1 MCLRIPTNDIKSP
14 RRVWLSSTA
23 DFVMSDP
30 AAMQSRVCHQTTV
43 KPLLGLFIANNVK
56 SVASDCLLPNNVKNV
71 AWFVYCE
78 QRKKRCFGL
87 YVSPFRDGRVS
98 DDACLV

>member
-30 AAMQSRVCHQTTV
+30 AAMQSRVYNEQRKKRCLV
-43 KPLLGLFIANNVK
+43 
-56 SVASDCLLPNNVKNV
+56 CLLPNNVKNV
-71 AWFVYCE
+71 ASVCMYHRSGMGE
-78 QRKKRCFGL
+78 
-87 YVSPFRDGRVS
+87 
-98 DDACLV
+98 

>member
-30 AAMQSRVCHQTTV
+30 AAMQSRVYNEQRKKRCF
-43 KPLLGLFIANNVK
+43 GLFIAEQRKKRCLV
-56 SVASDCLLPNNVKNV
+56 CLLPNNVKNV
-71 AWFVYCE
+71 ASVCMYHRSGMGE
-78 QRKKRCFGL
+78 
-87 YVSPFRDGRVS
+87 
-98 DDACLV
+98 